1 MALLDIRTG
10 RIDEARAVL
19 RPLSSDMT
27 APEGLR
33 GRAGGLLDRL
43 GG

>member
-10 RIDEARAVL
+10 KLDDARATLRVL
-19 RPLSSDMT
+19 AADLS